1 MEWKTFNEWCVL
13 KERNLAN
20 TEKCEDFFFAYP
32 KSFTSNINY
41 YCFFLIFL
49 TQFFPSLTA

>member
-13 KERNLAN
+13 KERNLEN
-20 TEKCEDFFFAYP
+20 TEKCEDFFANP

-41 YCFFLIFL
+41 YCFF
-49 TQFFPSLTA
+49 